1 MEQNNDKIEQR
12 LHVVNNKLIAAI
24 KKLKAEISSRT
35 EHERSRQDNSSLR
48 KHSLLSAI
56 IFKDTKGIVH
66 TVVKVKSHI
75 SSHFWARCLNSQ
87 SMWELDTLT
96 SPSTNGYCRAL
107 VNILRDNNYAWKD
120 VCNINDFETIVKLS

>member
-12 LHVVNNKLIAAI
+12 LHDINSKLIAAI
-24 KKLKAEISSRT
+24 KKLKAEINSRT
-35 EHERSRQDNSSLR
+35 ERERRCQDSSFLR

-87 SMWELDTLT
+87 SMWELDTLS

-107 VNILRDNNYAWKD
+107 TNIIRDNNYAWQD
-120 VCNINDFETIVKLS
+120 VCNINDFETIIKLS